1 MAQIRVVEKRSHLG
15 WLWGLIGLVV
25 VAALIWYFMLGGRVS
40 TSGGDV
46 APSAPAPADS
56 AQQKKDTVL
65 RPHALEA
72 MPVAAPWSA
81 HRAAV
86 REIYLSA

>member
-15 WLWGLIGLVV
+15 WLWGLIGLIV
-25 VAALIWYFMLGGRVS
+25 VAALIWYFVLGGRVS

-46 APSAPAPADS
+46 APTVPADS
-56 AQQKKDTVL
+56 AHQKKDTVL

-72 MPVAAPWSA
+72 MPVAAPSA
-81 HRAAV
+81 HRAAP
-86 REIYLSA
+86 RALYLFV